1 MPTKNVDQQTLID
14 NYFEYIKELRNGQEA
29 AVDKLTGMW
38 QEDGVFEFAGSPP
51 VTGVFKGINAIHV
64 LYKNRVKACG
74 MPLTL
79 EGVNPVAGKSFA
91 REVALGAVVT
101 HPDRSRAVAV
111 SDKSAPGAA
120 GKTQRVVVGWTT
132 VIETDDKRGFEVNGS
147 HAFTFTEGKISRLK
161 VSVSPKPRV
170 SQNLDLNS
178 LAVKDIG
185 RLALAAWAVV

>member
-1 MPTKNVDQQTLID
+1 MPAKNVEPQTIVN
-14 NYFEYIKELRNGQEA
+14 NYFEYIKELRNGQDA
-29 AVDKLTGMW
+29 AVEKLTRLW
-38 QEDGVFEFAGSPP
+38 DDDGIFEFAGAPP

-74 MPLTL
+74 MPLRL
-79 EGVNPVAGKSFA
+79 EGVNPVMGKPLTQ
-91 REVALGAVVT
+91 EVALGAVVT
-101 HPDRSRAVAV
+101 HPVRSRAVAV
-111 SDKSAPGAA
+111 SDKSASGAT
-120 GKTQRVVVGWTT
+120 GKIQKVMVGWTT

-161 VSVSPKPRV
+161 VSVSSMPRA
-170 SQNLDLNS
+170 SQNLDLDS